1 MVYQKLTRLLAPRIG
16 LYFGVMLA
24 FAGVTALLG
33 ETQAAVAELIVVGVL
48 LIACGASALR
58 RKQEAD
64 RYLKELMDSM
74 DQATRD
80 STLNCP
86 LPLVMFRPDTDEVVW
101 SNDHFLRL
109 TGDQERMFDT
119 KMSDLAPNFDSRWL
133 LEGKSECPEEVELD
147 RKSVV

>member
-86 LPLVMFRPDTDEVVW
+86 LPDRSGDVPPGYRRGGVVQRP
-101 SNDHFLRL
+101 LP
-109 TGDQERMFDT
+109 
-119 KMSDLAPNFDSRWL
+119 APHRRPGAD
-133 LEGKSECPEEVELD
+133 V
-147 RKSVV
+147 

>member
-33 ETQAAVAELIVVGVL
+33 ETQAAVAELIVVGGL
-48 LIACGASALR
+48 LIACGASARR

-101 SNDHFLRL
+101 SNDH
-109 TGDQERMFDT
+109 
-119 KMSDLAPNFDSRWL
+119 
-133 LEGKSECPEEVELD
+133 
-147 RKSVV
+147 